1 MQTRV
6 AIYKCNLTDRTV
18 RILKDDSFLELGT
31 EKTKGYTLALGTCL
45 NYVHPDDKI
54 AVAEKLSAE
63 YMGAALKNAAGFEFQ
78 FRAVKNSSVHTFLCS
93 VSRADEDNC
102 AFLILEDISANMAE
116 HEKDEKRNIETNKL
130 IEHLAKSYKILH
142 LVHLND
148 DTYITVKMDEDIIGQ
163 GLELPDFSKAT
174 SFFVN
179 QVVFEPDRRLV
190 ADELD
195 FNTIRRKLTQMQ
207 SYSVEFRVQ
216 IDGATFWNVMAISQ
230 ISEDVVA
237 IGFAEKDLE
246 LITSRLQRKM
256 LDDYIALFVV
266 DVDAGLIKVIKETD
280 VYKTGKVGESISY
293 SKAIW
298 EFAKANEGDAN
309 DFFTKLSDLDYVR
322 KLFEKE
328 DKRSY
333 SYKSSMTKGELWT
346 TVTSY
351 VLSRHEDGSVAV
363 ISLGFSRIDA
373 LGRDRFELQ
382 GQLERALTMTQSVN
396 KQLSEQKHLLDYFLS
411 TYDSAYF
418 IDLIEESIEVLH
430 MNHIF
435 SEFMHFPGSRADM
448 MDFIN
453 KHVHPDDRDLILK
466 FTDKDY
472 VSSRIRKEGHF
483 TFQIRE
489 IHGGMKR
496 TFRGHVIKGIDEYH
510 VLAAFMDVSEEL
522 RLEKQRQE
530 QLQQALS
537 MAQSSN
543 RAKTTFLNNMSHDIR
558 TPMNAIIGYT
568 GLALSHIDRM
578 DQVEDYLGK
587 IDRSSKHLLSL
598 INDVLD
604 MSRIE
609 SGKVNIE
616 VKPENLSDIIHYLSD
631 IIQQGAQSKQLDF
644 HVKALDIRH
653 ESVICD
659 KLRLNQVL
667 LNLLSNSVKYTQ
679 KGGSVTMSVLEKQSR
694 KAGYASYQFTVRD
707 TGIGMS
713 DEFLQVIFDPFTRDK
728 SSTVSGIQG
737 TGLGMAITKNLVD
750 LMDGRIRIASELGK
764 GTEVTVD
771 FDFKL
776 QNAQVATVSI
786 SELKGLRVLIVNND
800 SLNYKVISNMLSGM
814 GMSSEWGVTGKDAIK
829 KIEKASKSGNLYDA
843 YIIDRML
850 SDVEGVEL
858 TREIC
863 RMTDNH
869 PIVIMIAYDWQDIEM
884 EARNA
889 GVNGFIAKPVFQS
902 ELLGTFEEFLK
913 KKDESDSDEKSK
925 DSDDGFDIT
934 GRKIML
940 VEDNELNREIAT
952 AILEEYGCIITA
964 VEDGDIAVEQMRNA
978 KSGDWDIVLMDIQ
991 MPRLNGYDATR
1002 QIRALGTEIS
1012 KIPIIAMT
1020 ANAFDEDRRKAM
1032 EAGMNEH
1039 FAKPIDV
1046 DKLKVLLKRFL
1057 F

>member
-6 AIYKCNLTDRTV
+6 AIYKCNLTDQTV
-18 RILKDDSFLELGT
+18 RILKDDSFLELDA
-31 EKTKGYTLALGTCL
+31 EKTKGYTLALGACL
-45 NYVHPDDKI
+45 NYVHPEDKI
-54 AVAEKLSAE
+54 AVAGKLSAE
-63 YMGAALKNAAGFEFQ
+63 YIGAALKNAAGFEFQ
-78 FRAVKNSSVHTFLCS
+78 FRAIKNSNVRTFICS

-102 AFLILEDISANMAE
+102 AYLILEDISDNLAE
-116 HEKDEKRNIETNKL
+116 REKDDRKNNETNKL

-148 DTYITVKMDEDIIGQ
+148 DTYTTVKMDEDTIGQ
-163 GLELPDFSKAT
+163 GLGLSNFSKAT

-179 QVVFEPDRRLV
+179 HVVFEPDRKLV
-190 ADELD
+190 ANELD
-195 FNTIRRKLTQMQ
+195 FGTIRRKLVGVQ
-207 SYSVEFRVQ
+207 SYSVEFRAQ
-216 IDGATFWNVMAISQ
+216 IDGTISWNVMAVLQ

-237 IGFAEKDLE
+237 VGFAERDME
-246 LITSRLQRKM
+246 LITGRLQRKM
-256 LDDYIALFVV
+256 MDDYFALFVV
-266 DVDAGLIKVIKETD
+266 DVDAGLIKVIRETD

-293 SKAIW
+293 SRAIW
-298 EFAKANEGDAN
+298 EFAKANEGEAN
-309 DFFTKLSDLDYVR
+309 DFFTRLSNLDYVR
-322 KLFEKE
+322 KMFEKE

-333 SYKSSMTKGELWT
+333 SYRSSMSKDESWT

-363 ISLGFSRIDA
+363 ISLGFSRMDA
-373 LGRDRFELQ
+373 LGRDRLELQ
-382 GQLERALTMTQSVN
+382 GQLEKALTMTQAVN
-396 KQLSEQKHLLDYFLS
+396 KQLSEQKHLLDYFLR

-418 IDLIEESIEVLH
+418 IDLIEESMEVLH
-430 MNHIF
+430 MDHIF
-435 SEFMHFPGSRADM
+435 SEFMHFPGTRADV

-453 KHVHPDDRDLILK
+453 NHVHPDDRELITRI
-466 FTDKDY
+466 TDKDY

-489 IHGGMKR
+489 VHGGMKR

-510 VLAAFMDVSEEL
+510 ILIAFMDVSEEL

-609 SGKVNIE
+609 SGKVSIE
-616 VKPENLSDIIHYLSD
+616 AKSENLSDIIHYLSD

-644 HVKALDIRH
+644 HVKAIDIRH
-653 ESVICD
+653 EGVICD
-659 KLRLNQVL
+659 KLRLNQIL
-667 LNLLSNSVKYTQ
+667 LNLLSNAVKYTP
-679 KGGSVTMSVLEKQSR
+679 KGGSVTMSVMERQSR
-694 KAGYASYQFTVRD
+694 KIGYASYQFVVRD

-737 TGLGMAITKNLVD
+737 TGLGMAITKNLID
-750 LMDGRIRIASELGK
+750 LMDGRIRVASELGK
-764 GTEVTVD
+764 GTEVTID

-776 QNAQVATVSI
+776 QNAQTATVRI
-786 SELKGLRVLIVNND
+786 SELNGLKVLVVNND
-800 SLNYKVISNMLSGM
+800 SLNYNAISNMLSGM
-814 GMSSEWGVTGKDAIK
+814 GMISEWGVTGSDAISK
-829 KIEKASKSGNLYDA
+829 VEKASKSGKLYDA
-843 YIIDRML
+843 YIVDRML

-858 TREIC
+858 TRRIC
-863 RMTDNH
+863 QMTDNN
-869 PIVIMIAYDWQDIEM
+869 PIVIMIAYDWQDIEI
-884 EARNA
+884 EARKA

-902 ELLGTFEEFLK
+902 ELFGTFEEFLK
-913 KKDESDSDEKSK
+913 KKEECIDDEKSN
-925 DSDDGFDIT
+925 DDGFDIA
-934 GRKIML
+934 GRKILL

-952 AILEEYGCIITA
+952 AILEEYGCVITA
-964 VEDGDIAVEQMRNA
+964 VEDGDIAVEKMQNA
-978 KSGDWDIVLMDIQ
+978 KPGDWDIVLMDIQ
-991 MPRLNGYDATR
+991 MPRMNGYEATSR
-1002 QIRALGTEIS
+1002 IRALGTEIS

-1020 ANAFDEDRRKAM
+1020 ANAFDEDRKRAI

-1057 F
+1057 S